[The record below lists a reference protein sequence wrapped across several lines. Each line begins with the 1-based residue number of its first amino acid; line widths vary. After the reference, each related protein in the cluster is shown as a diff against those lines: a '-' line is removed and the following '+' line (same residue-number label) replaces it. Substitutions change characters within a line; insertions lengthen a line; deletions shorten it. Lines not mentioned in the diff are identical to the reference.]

1 MVYITCIDALSVHH
15 LQLIVQIA
23 MSVALVG
30 EEVALQLNTLVASA
44 CSSRLTIVVA
54 HTSQFLRN
62 LRIVAEAYIPRV
74 VRVFKEEGPLE
85 LAHLHHQF
93 FPVCP
98 LKVVVLHVER
108 GVVELYLYTILE
120 VVEDGSV
127 DIRTNETLTECIASM
142 PTLLVGITGLTDE
155 IQQYLPASDFS
166 YENYRTNTPARIR
179 MTTLYGI
186 GAILGNAMVANTCNL
201 SEDVMGYSTFY
212 GDSAGSFAPICK
224 LTTDEVVALGDFAGL
239 PKEITHK
246 APSDGMCGKTDEDNL
261 GWTYHEVNELIRE
274 NKKGKHYEKII
285 ERWKKN
291 KFKLDII
298 RLPCFI
304 PELPVNTEFT
314 K

>member
-1 MVYITCIDALSVHH
+1 MSYDFNTEMIYNSCVSWIKEWFSKTAGPKTKAVIGISGGKDSALTAKLLVDAL
-15 LQLIVQIA
+15 
-23 MSVALVG
+23 G
-30 EEVALQLNTLVASA
+30 KD
-44 CSSRLTIVVA
+44 
-54 HTSQFLRN
+54 
-62 LRIVAEAYIPRV
+62 
-74 VRVFKEEGPLE
+74 RVFGVMLPNGEQKDIDDSKK
-85 LAHLHHQF
+85 
-93 FPVCP
+93 VCDF
-98 LKVVVLHVER
+98 L
-108 GVVELYLYTILE
+108 
-120 VVEDGSV
+120 
-127 DIRTNETLTECIASM
+127 
-142 PTLLVGITGLTDE
+142 GIENITVNIKNAYKGLTDE
-155 IQQYLPASDFS
+155 INQYLPDSDFS
-166 YENYRTNTPARIR
+166 YENYKTNTPARLR

-186 GAILGNAMVANTCNL
+186 GALLGNAMVVNTCNL

-274 NKKGKHYEKII
+274 NKKGPHYEKII

-298 RLPCFI
+298 RLPCFV
-304 PELPVNTEFT
+304 PELPVNTEFS